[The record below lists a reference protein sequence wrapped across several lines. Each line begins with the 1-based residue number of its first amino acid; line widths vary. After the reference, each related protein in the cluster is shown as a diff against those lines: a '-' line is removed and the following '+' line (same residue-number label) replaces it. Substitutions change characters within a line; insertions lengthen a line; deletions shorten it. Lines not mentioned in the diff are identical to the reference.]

1 MGGDIDLS
9 VMGGPD
15 LAAAR
20 TLQESLTAAGIRH
33 EMVALGNGGLAKA
46 LAATRG
52 RYVLSLEPRA
62 DVAPQVVLEIWRARE
77 QAEVVIASRLA
88 GRPRDAPRSQR
99 LLDRFLS
106 RWLGLPVCDLSSP
119 VRLYDGRLLR
129 AQPLAGDGPAQASE
143 ILVRL
148 YAEGW
153 RVCEVG
159 VETGDTR
166 RRSWRDVFAHVRSFP
181 AQWRLRNSI
190 ESADYDDRAYDS
202 AIPLQRY
209 WQRTRFRHVVELV
222 GRRGPVLDVGCGS
235 SRILSALPAGSVG
248 LDILA
253 RKLRYARRFGRAL
266 VQASAARLPFADGAF
281 PCVVCSQVIEHV
293 PREAP
298 VLEELCRVL
307 APGGRLVLGT
317 PDYGRWRWRAL
328 EAIYNRVAPDAYGHE
343 HVTRFTRRDVVD
355 AMGARGLALEAERS
369 ILKAE
374 LILAFRKPGA
384 AS

>member
-1 MGGDIDLS
+1 
-9 VMGGPD
+9 MGGPD
-15 LAAAR
+15 LAATHR
-20 TLQESLTAAGIRH
+20 LQQSLTAAGIRH
-33 EMVALGNGGLAKA
+33 EVVALGNGGLAKA

-52 RYVLSLEPRA
+52 RYVLSLGPHSN
-62 DVAPQVVLEIWRARE
+62 VAPQIVLEIWGARE

-88 GRPRDAPRSQR
+88 GRASAVPLSQR

-106 RWLGLPVCDLSSP
+106 RWLGLPVSDLSSP

-129 AQPLAGDGPAQASE
+129 AQSLVGDEAALASE

-159 VETGDTR
+159 VETGDGT
-166 RRSWRDVFAHVRSFP
+166 RRSWSDAIAHVWSFP

-202 AIPLQRY
+202 VIPLQRY
-209 WQRTRFRHVVELV
+209 WQRTRFRHVVELA
-222 GRRGPVLDVGCGS
+222 GHRGPVLDVGCGS
-235 SRILSALPAGSVG
+235 SRILSALPPGSVG

-266 VQASAARLPFADGAF
+266 VHASAARLPFADGVF

-293 PREAP
+293 PRETP

-343 HVTRFTRRDVVD
+343 HVTRFTRRGIVD
-355 AMGARGLALEAERS
+355 AMATRGLALEAERS

-384 AS
+384 AC